1 MFSWPQKQRRLG
13 NMFKSKLI
21 APPPT
26 VTTATTT
33 VFFVF
38 VLLCSPEEAALCA
51 NLPVFPRKIHSW
63 MFLSCLS
70 HYGGESFPPGTG
82 RRPGLPAQQLLTRAR
97 CPGQGTAC
105 TGYTDLLYL
114 NVWSTRSFF
123 YFREDASAADRT
135 GCCHALIMV
144 CPGSPV
150 WNSVCDFM
158 LSLMSP
164 NVSSDLGSGMR
175 QGGDWFIRH
184 ALSEPSVDLL
194 LWPEWFTDK
203 ECHRS
208 PKQTNSLCETP
219 RRKRE
224 EEETSTGAPWMFLPN
239 LLWRGW
245 SRLLPRH
252 TAGSRVDVDL
262 KSNYGSVSQH
272 IQGGEFLTWEGRS
285 MRISTCTLLL
295 SLCLDCVFVC
305 LQTLDD
311 KQRLSVCSW
320 SRRASLSEMVIRNH
334 HTVSAH

>member
-70 HYGGESFPPGTG
+70 HYGGESFPPRNWQAARPPSPAAPDTCAVS
-82 RRPGLPAQQLLTRAR
+82 RPGNSLHGLHRPPIFERVVT
-97 CPGQGTAC
+97 
-105 TGYTDLLYL
+105 
-114 NVWSTRSFF
+114 FF

-224 EEETSTGAPWMFLPN
+224 EEETSTGAPWMFLPS

-285 MRISTCTLLL
+285 MCISTCTLLL